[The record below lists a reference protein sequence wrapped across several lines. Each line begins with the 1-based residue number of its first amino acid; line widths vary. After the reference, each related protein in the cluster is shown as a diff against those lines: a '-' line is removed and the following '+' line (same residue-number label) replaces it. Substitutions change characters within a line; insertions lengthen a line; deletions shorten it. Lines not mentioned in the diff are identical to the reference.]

1 MDAYIIIGN
10 PNTRKAS
17 LVRSLTGCFNRSV
30 RDIQPLGGKQPLR
43 LYARVG
49 SLQDTKAAPEDF
61 VAEVARARCNAVLC
75 CLAPT
80 ANPDHADRYPDP
92 QAYLEVFKAAS
103 WRIRAIAVV
112 GQNGGGV
119 RSANLMQFPQAPIA
133 PINQTARAV
142 RAHFGWE

>member
-1 MDAYIIIGN
+1 MDTYIVIGN

-17 LVRSLTGCFNRSV
+17 VVRSLSGCFNRSV
-30 RDIQPLGGKQPLR
+30 RDILPLGGKPLLR

-49 SLQDTKAAPEDF
+49 SLQDTKAGPEDF

-75 CLAPT
+75 CMGPT
-80 ANPDHADRYPDP
+80 ANPDHPERFPDAA
-92 QAYLEVFKAAS
+92 AYLAAFKAAG
-103 WRIRAIAVV
+103 WRIRAIAVL

-119 RSANLMQFPQAPIA
+119 RSPNLMQFPQAPIA

-142 RAHFGWE
+142 RLHFGWE

>member
-1 MDAYIIIGN
+1 MDAYIVIGN

-80 ANPDHADRYPDP
+80 ANPDHAERFPD
-92 QAYLEVFKAAS
+92 AMTYLATFKAAG
-103 WRIRAIAVV
+103 WHIKAIAVL

-119 RSANLMQFPQAPIA
+119 RSSNLMPFPQAPVA
-133 PINQTARAV
+133 PINHTARAV